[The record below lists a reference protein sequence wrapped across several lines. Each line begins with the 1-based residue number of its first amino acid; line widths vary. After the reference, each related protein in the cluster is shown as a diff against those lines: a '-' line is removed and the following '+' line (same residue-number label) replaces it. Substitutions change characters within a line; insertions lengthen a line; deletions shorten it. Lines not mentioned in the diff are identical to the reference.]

1 MPRLFPSSLLLQ
13 FIEEDCVG
21 LNRMFSKITDGLY
34 SVHEINT
41 MERSFLGLLKF
52 SLYVTD
58 KDVALFIQAHQQEL
72 QGVEILKTYEAM
84 TASKSAAAA

>member
-1 MPRLFPSSLLLQ
+1 MAY

-21 LNRMFSKITDGLY
+21 LNRLFSQITDGLY
-34 SVHEINT
+34 SVHDINT

-58 KDVALFIQAHQQEL
+58 KDVAEYIQSHQTEL
-72 QGVEILKTYEAM
+72 QGVDLLKSLSKPAM
-84 TASKSAAAA
+84 AA